1 MSDAPAPLGRFG
13 AMVSDQYPLPG
24 PVRMLVRGLFRRCP
38 RCGGGKLF
46 TNWLT
51 MKPRCPTCGMCF
63 EREEGFFLGAFVV
76 NFGVM
81 LISLAA
87 FIGIAVAVTLPDPD
101 PVQLAGGGVVVGI
114 VVPIAFYPMSR
125 TFWSAIDLIMKPLE
139 PQEVASAAEARGGT
153 SSATA

>member
-1 MSDAPAPLGRFG
+1 MATDA
-13 AMVSDQYPLPG
+13 YPLPG
-24 PVRMLVRGLFRRCP
+24 PTKLLGRGLFRRCP

-46 TNWLT
+46 SNWVT
-51 MKPRCPTCGMCF
+51 MKPRCPRCGMCF

-87 FIGIAVAVTLPDPD
+87 FIAIAVAITLPDPD
-101 PVQLAGGGVVVGI
+101 PVKLAAGGVVVGI
-114 VVPIAFYPMSR
+114 VVPIFFYPMSR

-139 PQEVASAAEARGGT
+139 PGEVASAATATAGDDAR
-153 SSATA
+153 SATG

>member
-1 MSDAPAPLGRFG
+1 MTADA
-13 AMVSDQYPLPG
+13 YPLPG
-24 PVRMLVRGLFRRCP
+24 WFRMLVRGLFRRCP

-46 TNWLT
+46 TGWLT
-51 MKPRCPTCGMCF
+51 MKARCPRCGMCF

-81 LISLAA
+81 LISMAA
-87 FIGIAVAVTLPDPD
+87 FIAIAVALTLPDPD
-101 PVQLAGGGVVVGI
+101 PVKLAVGGIVVGV

-139 PQEVASAAEARGGT
+139 PREVESADRAARD
-153 SSATA
+153 SAGSTA